1 MQELIPQ
8 VKNTRHKIL
17 VVNPTSLGLLIFLD
31 LGLGRAWDFGLSIMQ
46 RMAQKS
52 ESILH
57 HFIPRT
63 FCSNMKFLIFGNSD
77 FILKCLHESKKI
89 SSLLPLLRLYS
100 IQPQL
105 PLILKTN
112 NIIGLARQSC

>member
-1 MQELIPQ
+1 MQELFPQ

-17 VVNPTSLGLLIFLD
+17 VVNPRSLGILIFLD

-57 HFIPRT
+57 HFFSSPEFTVQNLLFLHT
-63 FCSNMKFLIFGNSD
+63 FTVCSVNEVF
-77 FILKCLHESKKI
+77 KKL
-89 SSLLPLLRLYS
+89 SMTKTDLGLL
-100 IQPQL
+100 
-105 PLILKTN
+105 
-112 NIIGLARQSC
+112 